1 MYYKITIKKLK
12 IEIIMKI
19 TAQEKEN
26 KIWLKKELIKLDR
39 KRKLKI
45 AGIKCAIINI
55 LIEINIEMLTI
66 DNKYFHIVINF
77 Y

>member
-1 MYYKITIKKLK
+1 MYYKITIKKFK

>member
-1 MYYKITIKKLK
+1 MK

>member
-1 MYYKITIKKLK
+1 MYYKIIIKKLK

-19 TAQEKEN
+19 TAQKKEN

>member
-19 TAQEKEN
+19 TAQKKEN

>member
-55 LIEINIEMLTI
+55 LIEINIELKVQIFPEST
-66 DNKYFHIVINF
+66 VS
-77 Y
+77 